1 MSTSRDLEPAEALL
15 AGVDQQVAVSSTIEG
30 PLDLLALDEAVG
42 RLAEEEPVLL
52 ARLEAGTSGL
62 TLSLPNRPAPPR
74 LHRGI
79 CGDEA
84 LTAPFPL
91 DGPLLR
97 VTVVP
102 GPDGVHEVVTAV
114 HHAVSDGASVLELH
128 RRLWDAYTARLRGE
142 PPRPAGRRCDGLPE
156 PAGRW
161 FAGVIGPD
169 RLAAYLAA
177 RAAGMPSRRAATLCA
192 TARGESGAH
201 LGRVELAG
209 ESYAAFRDVAR
220 ECGATPHT
228 LLCAA
233 ALGVIRERIPVP
245 GDLPMSCVSAVDLRT
260 RVTPAVPRDRLVMG
274 AGPVATL
281 TSHSPGD
288 DARDRAPEILGQLRD
303 ALRDGVPELELL
315 AARHVMAELTGEA
328 PAAVTLSV
336 SNLAGRPLRLGL
348 PPGHTASRLRLF
360 SQPPGPFPVV
370 LATSTPQGLG
380 LDTAFPRAWF
390 GADEAAAF
398 TAGLDRSLKRLAAAA
413 TPAST
418 TRVVPRRTSGAG
430 DE

>member
-1 MSTSRDLEPAEALL
+1 MIASRQLEPAEALL
-15 AGVDQQVAVSSTIEG
+15 AEVEQQVAVSSTVGG

-42 RLAEEEPVLL
+42 RLTNEEPVLL
-52 ARLEAGTSGL
+52 ARLEAGTSGP
-62 TLSLPNRPAPPR
+62 TLRLPDRPDPPR
-74 LHRGI
+74 LYRGT
-79 CGDEA
+79 CGHEA
-84 LTAPFPL
+84 LTAPFPP

-102 GPDGVHEVVTAV
+102 GPDGSHEVVTSV

-128 RRLWDAYTARLRGE
+128 RRLWDIYTARLRGE

-156 PAGRW
+156 PASGW

-169 RLAAYLAA
+169 RLADYLAA
-177 RAAGMPSRRAATLCA
+177 RSAGLSSRRAVTLPT
-192 TARGESGAH
+192 TARREGGAH
-201 LGRVELAG
+201 LGRVELTD
-209 ESYAAFRDVAR
+209 ESYAAFRAVAR
-220 ECGATPHT
+220 AYGASPHT

-233 ALGVIRERIPVP
+233 ALGVIRERIPAP
-245 GDLPMSCVSAVDLRT
+245 GDLPLSCVSAVDLRT

-281 TSHSPGD
+281 TLHAPGD
-288 DARDRAPEILGQLRD
+288 DPRDRAPEILGQLHH

-315 AARHVMAELTGEA
+315 AARQVMAELTGER

-336 SNLAGRPLRLGL
+336 SNLAGRPLRLNL

-370 LATSTPQGLG
+370 FATSTPEGLG
-380 LDTAFPRAWF
+380 LDTALPRAWF
-390 GADEAAAF
+390 SADEATAF
-398 TAGLDRSLKRLAAAA
+398 TAGLDASLKRLTSAAA
-413 TPAST
+413 PVGT
-418 TRVVPRRTSGAG
+418 TRAVPRRTPRGG
-430 DE
+430 GE